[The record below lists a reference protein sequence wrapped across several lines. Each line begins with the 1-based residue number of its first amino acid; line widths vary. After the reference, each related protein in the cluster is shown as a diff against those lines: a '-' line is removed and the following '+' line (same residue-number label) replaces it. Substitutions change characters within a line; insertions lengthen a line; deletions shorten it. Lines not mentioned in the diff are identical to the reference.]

1 MPAVRESRMRTP
13 ALAALILAVLA
24 AAAVRAADIVVIVN
38 PAAKPVSK
46 EEIADVY
53 LGRSGV
59 LTPIDQIVGSSIYV
73 EFYKKAT
80 GRDLAQVKA
89 IWSRILF
96 TGRGLPPK
104 QLPDSAAVKKAV
116 AANPNAVGYI
126 EKSAVDAT
134 VKVALPLD

>member
-1 MPAVRESRMRTP
+1 MKIT
-13 ALAALILAVLA
+13 ALSAMIFVVLTA
-24 AAAVRAADIVVIVN
+24 NVHAEDIVVIVN

-46 EEIADVY
+46 EQIVDVY
-53 LGRSGV
+53 LGRSAQ
-59 LTPIDQIVGSSIYV
+59 LTPIDQTVGSSIYV
-73 EFYKKAT
+73 QFYQRAT
-80 GRDLAQVKA
+80 GRDAAQIKA

-96 TGRGLPPK
+96 TGRGQPPK
-104 QLPDSAAVKKAV
+104 QLPDSAAVKKSV

>member
-1 MPAVRESRMRTP
+1 MKT
-13 ALAALILAVLA
+13 AALSAMIFAVSA
-24 AAAVRAADIVVIVN
+24 AGVRAEDIVVIVN

-46 EEIADVY
+46 EQIADVY
-53 LGRSGV
+53 LGRSAE
-59 LTPIDQIVGSSIYV
+59 LTPIDQTVGSSIYV
-73 EFYKKAT
+73 QFYKKAT
-80 GRDLAQVKA
+80 GRDAAQIKA

-96 TGRGLPPK
+96 TGRGQPPK
-104 QLPDSAAVKKAV
+104 QLPDSAAVKKSV

>member
-1 MPAVRESRMRTP
+1 MKA
-13 ALAALILAVLA
+13 AALSLLFALFA
-24 AAAVRAADIVVIVN
+24 ARVHAEDIVVIVN

-46 EEIADVY
+46 EQIVDAY
-53 LGRSGV
+53 LGRSAELMPV
-59 LTPIDQIVGSSIYV
+59 DQTVGSAIYT

-80 GRDLAQVKA
+80 GRDVAQIKA

-96 TGRGLPPK
+96 TGRGQPPK
-104 QLPDSAAVKKAV
+104 QLPDSAAVKKIV

-134 VKVALPLD
+134 VKVVLPLD

>member
-1 MPAVRESRMRTP
+1 MKTT
-13 ALAALILAVLA
+13 ALSVMIFAVLTA
-24 AAAVRAADIVVIVN
+24 NVHAEDIVVIVN

-46 EEIADVY
+46 EQIVDVY
-53 LGRSGV
+53 LGRSAQ
-59 LTPIDQIVGSSIYV
+59 LTPIDQTVGSSIYV
-73 EFYKKAT
+73 QFYQRAT
-80 GRDLAQVKA
+80 GRDAAQIKA

-96 TGRGLPPK
+96 TGRGQPPK
-104 QLPDSAAVKKAV
+104 QLPDSAAVKKSV

>member
-1 MPAVRESRMRTP
+1 MKTT
-13 ALAALILAVLA
+13 ALSAMIFAVLTA
-24 AAAVRAADIVVIVN
+24 NVHAEDIVVIVN

-46 EEIADVY
+46 EQIVDVY
-53 LGRSGV
+53 LGRSAE
-59 LTPIDQIVGSSIYV
+59 LTPIDQTVGSSIYV
-73 EFYKKAT
+73 QFYKKAT
-80 GRDLAQVKA
+80 GRDAAQIKA

-96 TGRGLPPK
+96 TGRGQPPK
-104 QLPDSAAVKKAV
+104 QLPDSAAVKTSV

>member
-1 MPAVRESRMRTP
+1 MSRETRMRTP
-13 ALAALILAVLA
+13 ALGAIVLAVLA
-24 AAAVRAADIVVIVN
+24 AMTVQAEDIVVIVN

-46 EEIADVY
+46 EQIADIY
-53 LGRSGV
+53 LGRSAV
-59 LTPIDQIVGSSIYV
+59 LTPIDQTVGSSIYV

-80 GRDLAQVKA
+80 GRDLAQIKA

-126 EKSAVDAT
+126 EKSALDAS